1 MMQEL
6 EHHKKAFEYYYSLG
20 EKRSYKAVSKHFGFS
35 LQSVKLWGREF
46 AWMRKLKEREGE
58 VARAMAARNVN
69 AEVSNKIRNKQIIQL
84 ALVQLAKAIAE
95 GKVKMNLSDLDR
107 LVRLESFLDQRSNAG
122 QDFGLENLQG
132 KTYEELRGMI
142 KVELEMLNKLGEDCA
157 EPLLLEDESMPN

>member
-1 MMQEL
+1 MEEL
-6 EHHKKAFEYYYSLG
+6 EHHKKAFEFYYSLG
-20 EKRSYKAVSKHFGFS
+20 EKRTYKAVSKHFGFS

-58 VARAMAARNVN
+58 VARAMAARNVDS
-69 AEVSNKIRNKQIIQL
+69 EVSNKIRNKQIIQL

-107 LVRLESFLDQRSNAG
+107 LVRLESFLDQGVDSRHELVIES
-122 QDFGLENLQG
+122 LRG
-132 KTYEELRGMI
+132 KSMEELRGLMKTEI
-142 KVELEMLNKLGEDCA
+142 ETLRKLGEDCA